1 MVALNLA
8 GMILTWAP
16 VAAAVPGSAPEGLL
30 PRREQQA
37 GEDRKG
43 RKCFRCGKGLPPGN
57 LAYVTQIRIFAGFD
71 GILLEPEEGVDRQLR
86 QLLEPV
92 EQSNPE
98 DLEKEIYQEFNL
110 ILCKSCRDRLVD
122 EIEHPREGPFQIRRG
137 PGRFIH

>member
-1 MVALNLA
+1 MERP
-8 GMILTWAP
+8 T
-16 VAAAVPGSAPEGLL
+16 
-30 PRREQQA
+30 

-43 RKCFRCGKGLPPGN
+43 QRCFRCGKDLPPGS
-57 LAYVTQIRIFAGFD
+57 LTYVTQIRIFAGFN

-86 QLLEPV
+86 QLLKQV

-98 DLEKEIYQEFNL
+98 DLEKEVCQEFNL

-122 EIEHPREGPFQIRRG
+122 EIEHPWEGPFHIRRG

>member
-1 MVALNLA
+1 MERQ
-8 GMILTWAP
+8 T
-16 VAAAVPGSAPEGLL
+16 
-30 PRREQQA
+30 

-43 RKCFRCGKGLPPGN
+43 QKCFRCGKDLPPGS
-57 LAYVTQIRIFAGFD
+57 LTYVTQIRIFSGFD

-86 QLLEPV
+86 QLLKQV

-98 DLEKEIYQEFNL
+98 DLEKEVYQEFNL

-122 EIEHPREGPFQIRRG
+122 EIEHPWEGLFQIRRG

>member
-1 MVALNLA
+1 M
-8 GMILTWAP
+8 
-16 VAAAVPGSAPEGLL
+16 E
-30 PRREQQA
+30 RQA

-43 RKCFRCGKGLPPGN
+43 QKCFRCGKELLPGS
-57 LAYVTQIRIFAGFD
+57 LTYVTQIRIFAGFD

-86 QLLEPV
+86 HLLKQV

-98 DLEKEIYQEFNL
+98 DLEKEVYQEFNL

-122 EIEHPREGPFQIRRG
+122 EIEHPWEGPFQIRGG